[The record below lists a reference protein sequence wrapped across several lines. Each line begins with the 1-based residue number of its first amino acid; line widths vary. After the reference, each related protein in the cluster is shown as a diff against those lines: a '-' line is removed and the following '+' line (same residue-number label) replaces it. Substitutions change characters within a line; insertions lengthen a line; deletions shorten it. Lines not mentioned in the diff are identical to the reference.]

1 MKDYKVVIGGIEHT
15 VQYSD
20 EDAQE
25 RGLTA
30 KPAEKAKAPAN
41 KAGTPAN
48 KAG

>member
-20 EDAQE
+20 DEAKE
-25 RGLTA
+25 RGLA
-30 KPAEKAKAPAN
+30 AEPAEKAKAPAN
-41 KAGTPAN
+41 KARTPEN